1 MTDFPRNA
9 ARAVFTVSATGQAD
23 EEFWW
28 SNVLQSDVTTYES
41 GANTTLFGFSPFRE
55 VQVFIDGQLAG
66 VQWPFPVIFTGG
78 VVPALW
84 TPMVG
89 IDAFDLKEGEID
101 ISPWLGILC
110 DGNPHN
116 FSINVVGLNDN
127 GGSSATLSSNVG
139 GNWQVT
145 GKVFVWLDAS
155 GSITTGAAPTI
166 DGLTP
171 DIAVSQA
178 LTRNATGFNDT
189 LHYTTKVSRQLSI
202 SGSIITSSGT
212 QAVSWTQSLRHTDDA
227 TLSNSGADQVNLI
240 TTQGTDTSTYPGGK
254 GFSSAYSYPFTANVT
269 SALLPNGTNRVS
281 ATLSRNKT
289 TSRSAG
295 AAGSGAVEPSG
306 LQLFAALPA
315 TADLVSRVTGTS
327 LATTQGGAA
336 VLLVPPNGSTTSFGA
351 QSQQFRFGAATGAGV
366 LGDEADTELYFRD
379 VSVNS
384 TGAVLGDAE
393 RLAGQSVVG
402 NRPPA
407 TGAAGA
413 AQGAIDAAAVLS
425 GTGVGVVDAMLGKGR
440 L

>member
-9 ARAVFTVSATGQAD
+9 ARAVFSVSATGQAD

-28 SNVLQSDVTTYES
+28 SNVLQSDTSTYKAS
-41 GANTTLFGFSPFRE
+41 ANATLFGFSPFRE

-78 VVPALW
+78 VVPSLW

-101 ISPWLGILC
+101 ISPWLGVLC

-116 FSINVVGLNDN
+116 FSINVVGLDDT
-127 GGSSATLSSNVG
+127 GGTSATLSSTVG
-139 GNWQVT
+139 GDWKVT
-145 GKVFVWLDAS
+145 GKIFVWLDTP

-166 DGLTP
+166 GGVAP

-178 LTRNATGFNDT
+178 LTQNATSFNDT
-189 LHYTTKVSRQLSI
+189 LRYTTKVTRQLSI
-202 SGSIITSSGT
+202 SGSITTSTGA
-212 QAVSWTQSLRHTDDA
+212 QAVSWTQTLSHTDDG
-227 TLSNSGADQVNLI
+227 TLSNAGGNQLNLI

-269 SALLPNGTNRVS
+269 SALLANGTNQVS
-281 ATLSRNKT
+281 ATLVRTKTVSR
-289 TSRSAG
+289 SVGSAG
-295 AAGSGAVEPSG
+295 AGAVAPSG

-315 TADLVSRVTGTS
+315 TADLAGKVTGTS
-327 LATTQGGAA
+327 LTTTQNGTAF
-336 VLLVPPNGSTTSFGA
+336 LLIPPNGLTTGSGA

-366 LGDEADTELYFRD
+366 LGNEPDTELYFRD
-379 VSVNS
+379 VSVS
-384 TGAVLGDAE
+384 DAGAVDGDTE
-393 RLAGQSVVG
+393 RLGGQSVVG
-402 NRPPA
+402 MRPPA
-407 TGAAGA
+407 TGAAVEA
-413 AQGAIDAAAVLS
+413 VDDAAAMLS
-425 GTGVGVVDAMLGKGR
+425 GTGVGVVDAMLGSNTP